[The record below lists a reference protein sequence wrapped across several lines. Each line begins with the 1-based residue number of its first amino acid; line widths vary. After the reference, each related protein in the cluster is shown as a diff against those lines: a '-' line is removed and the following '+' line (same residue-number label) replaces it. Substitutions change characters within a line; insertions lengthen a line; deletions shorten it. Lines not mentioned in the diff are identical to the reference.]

1 MSSEILDS
9 PIENHF
15 KEMESITNNMSPE
28 NLADTKPMLKHSHS
42 NLKMDLEHQ
51 QLKHNEV
58 EAKFRARQIIYA
70 CNEKLLRALVP
81 KLNITEAE
89 FWRTYSFNNLH
100 QVLKSK
106 KPEIQRA
113 WTQVCAELGIKRDFG
128 TEYKYLSKDLNV
140 FIHSD
145 SFKQVFNMEELKSE
159 ADTVF
164 GTDSVAKKDKR
175 DRYLEYLE
183 VANKV
188 AEKYKAGLY
197 EYDIFATD

>member
-1 MSSEILDS
+1 
-9 PIENHF
+9 
-15 KEMESITNNMSPE
+15 MESITDSMTPG
-28 NLADTKPMLKHSHS
+28 NLANTKPKLKSSHS
-42 NLKMDLEHQ
+42 NLRLDLEDQ
-51 QLKHNEV
+51 QLKHNEI

-81 KLNITEAE
+81 KLNISEAQ
-89 FWRTYSFNNLH
+89 FWRTYSFSNLH
-100 QVLKSK
+100 QVLKSN

-113 WTQVCAELGIKRDFG
+113 WTQVCADFGIKRDFG
-128 TEYKYLSKDLNV
+128 TEYKYLSKDLNFFV
-140 FIHSD
+140 HSD

-164 GTDSVAKKDKR
+164 GTDSVGKKDKR

-188 AEKYKAGLY
+188 AEKYNASLY
-197 EYDIFATD
+197 EYDIFATK